1 MRVAIYTIAKDEEQD
16 VRTFMDH
23 AKEADKVFL
32 LDTGSQDH
40 TIEIAKECGAEIQQQ
55 IISPWRFDTAR
66 NVALAMVPK
75 NYDICIALDLDER
88 PDFGWRKI
96 LENFWTANHPTQV
109 SFKFIYNH
117 NADGSPG
124 YTFMRER
131 IHSRHDYKWRR
142 LVHEVLFCLKPETHR
157 LFSCEN
163 MIVHHWQKPK
173 STRSNY
179 LPLMKRAT
187 EEDPQDT
194 QMAFWYGRDLYC
206 SHFLSEAKTE
216 FIRYIT
222 LTSSK
227 KWSPERAAV
236 MCFLGRCYEQE
247 HNDKDAE
254 YWYLKATIE
263 NGDEREPWMTLA
275 KFYNSRNKHS
285 ECYSIIH
292 RVLSITNRAMHY
304 IVDDSN
310 WKDSPWDL
318 LAVSAWY
325 LGHKEEAKNA
335 AIKAYELN
343 PHDARIKSNYNFIM
357 KAYPNERS
365 T

>member
-1 MRVAIYTIAKDEEQD
+1 MKIAIYCIAKDEEKD

-32 LDTGSQDH
+32 LDTGSKDR
-40 TIEIAKECGAEIQQQ
+40 TVEIAKQCGAEVQQQ

-66 NVALAMVPK
+66 NVALAMVPED
-75 NYDICIALDLDER
+75 YDICIALDLDER

-96 LENFWTANHPTQV
+96 LEDFWATNKLTQA

-117 NADGSPG
+117 NADGSPDHV
-124 YTFMRER
+124 FMRER
-131 IHSRHDYKWRR
+131 IHSRKDYKWRR
-142 LVHEVLFCLKPETHR
+142 LVHELLAPHKPEIHR
-157 LFSCEN
+157 FLPCDN

-173 STRSNY
+173 AARSNY

-187 EEDPQDT
+187 EEDPKDT
-194 QMAFWYGRDLYC
+194 HL
-206 SHFLSEAKTE
+206 LSEAKAE
-216 FIRYIT
+216 FNRYID
-222 LTSSK
+222 LTSSN

-254 YWYLKATIE
+254 YWYLKATVE
-263 NGDEREPWMTLA
+263 NSEEREPWMTLA
-275 KFYNSRNKHS
+275 KFYNCRNKHLD
-285 ECYSIIH
+285 CYTIIH
-292 RVLSITNRAMHY
+292 RVLKITNRAMHY
-304 IVDDSN
+304 IIDDAN
-310 WKDSPWDL
+310 WKYRPFDL

-325 LGHKEEAKNA
+325 LGHKEESRNA

-343 PHDARIKSNYNFIM
+343 PNDARIKSNYDFIV
-357 KAYPNERS
+357 KAYNNERKGS
-365 T
+365 